1 LKRGYAR
8 IVPVRSFSVDLGK
21 ALKFINLSI
30 AVLVVLGLG
39 GVYWFAY
46 RPLPKTSGVMVA
58 PISAQATVE
67 RDALG
72 VPHISA
78 AKWEDAIFLQGY
90 VTAQDRLWQM
100 DALRRLAA
108 GELSEVL
115 GPSTL
120 ELDREARRLRLR
132 RVAEQHVRTLSAADR
147 VLMAAYARG
156 VNYFMETQRGKLPLE
171 FTVLR
176 YDPRPGPSPTASY
189 ADSRCIAS

>member
-1 LKRGYAR
+1 M
-8 IVPVRSFSVDLGK
+8 DLGR

-46 RPLPKTSGVMVA
+46 RPLPKTSGDIIA
-58 PISAQATVE
+58 PISAQASVE

-90 VTAQDRLWQM
+90 VTAQDHLWQM

-108 GELSEVL
+108 
-115 GPSTL
+115 
-120 ELDREARRLRLR
+120 RRI
-132 RVAEQHVRTLSAADR
+132 VRSVGIVDAGVRPGSAAPPFAPGGRTARPHVNCRGSRLDGGLR
-147 VLMAAYARG
+147 PRSELLHGNAARKASAG
-156 VNYFMETQRGKLPLE
+156 VHRAA
-171 FTVLR
+171 LR
-176 YDPRPGPSPTASY
+176 SAALDASRTASC
-189 ADSRCIAS
+189 AASRCIAS